1 MTEITWKEC
10 KNKVLRMLLVQLSAY
25 ALLIAA
31 AAVTLPG
38 ADPTVP
44 RVVACLPLVV
54 FLVFWPLRG
63 TMLDRVVTLL
73 FGAAS
78 RMFVTVPFPA
88 GKVPPDQTAADG
100 STLPWYS
107 WALAMGLLLVM
118 LVVFSFGRQMA
129 REKRDHLIRALSH
142 AVTSGVAALAVAG
155 WCFLPDL
162 GAMLAKG
169 TVAGTVALIILI
181 VLGLALAVASTLW
194 VRDADPDPDIRY
206 PWIGTGLMSVM
217 LMGVT
222 IAATALVLGR
232 IIG

>member
-44 RVVACLPLVV
+44 RGVAGLTLVV

-78 RMFVTVPFPA
+78 LMFVTVPFPA

-169 TVAGTVALIILI
+169 TVAGPVALIILI

>member
-1 MTEITWKEC
+1 
-10 KNKVLRMLLVQLSAY
+10 
-25 ALLIAA
+25 
-31 AAVTLPG
+31 
-38 ADPTVP
+38 
-44 RVVACLPLVV
+44 
-54 FLVFWPLRG
+54 
-63 TMLDRVVTLL
+63 MLDRVVTLL

-78 RMFVTVPFPA
+78 LMFVTVPFPA

-169 TVAGTVALIILI
+169 TVAGTVALAVLI
-181 VLGLALAVASTLW
+181 ALGLALAVASALW
-194 VRDADPDPDIRY
+194 VRDADPDPDIAH
-206 PWIGTGLMSVM
+206 PWIGTGLMPVM

>member
-44 RVVACLPLVV
+44 RVVACLTLVV

-78 RMFVTVPFPA
+78 LMFVTVPFPA

-142 AVTSGVAALAVAG
+142 AVTSGVAALAVA
-155 WCFLPDL
+155 
-162 GAMLAKG
+162 KG

>member
-1 MTEITWKEC
+1 MTEITQEGW
-10 KNKVLRMLLVQLSAY
+10 KNKALSMLLAQLTSY
-25 ALLIAA
+25 VLFIAA
-31 AAVTLPG
+31 TVIPSPG
-38 ADPTVP
+38 TVP
-44 RVVACLPLVV
+44 IIPLIIAALP
-54 FLVFWPLRG
+54 
-63 TMLDRVVTLL
+63 
-73 FGAAS
+73 
-78 RMFVTVPFPA
+78 FVIVPFPTSE
-88 GKVPPDQTAADG
+88 VPPDQTAADG
-100 STLPWYS
+100 SVLPWYS
-107 WALAMGLLLVM
+107 WALAMGLLLVV

-129 REKRDHLIRALSH
+129 REKREHLIRALSH

-206 PWIGTGLMSVM
+206 PWIGTGLMPVM

>member
-44 RVVACLPLVV
+44 RVVACLTLVV

-78 RMFVTVPFPA
+78 LMFVTVPFPA
-88 GKVPPDQTAADG
+88 GKVPPDQT
-100 STLPWYS
+100 
-107 WALAMGLLLVM
+107 
-118 LVVFSFGRQMA
+118 
-129 REKRDHLIRALSH
+129 RDHLIRALSH

-181 VLGLALAVASTLW
+181 VLGLALAVASMLW

>member
-31 AAVTLPG
+31 AAVTLLG
-38 ADPTVP
+38 ADPTAP
-44 RVVACLPLVV
+44 RVVACLTLVV

-78 RMFVTVPFPA
+78 LMFVTVPFPA

-107 WALAMGLLLVM
+107 
-118 LVVFSFGRQMA
+118 
-129 REKRDHLIRALSH
+129 
-142 AVTSGVAALAVAG
+142 
-155 WCFLPDL
+155 
-162 GAMLAKG
+162 
-169 TVAGTVALIILI
+169 
-181 VLGLALAVASTLW
+181 
-194 VRDADPDPDIRY
+194 
-206 PWIGTGLMSVM
+206 
-217 LMGVT
+217 
-222 IAATALVLGR
+222 
-232 IIG
+232 